1 MTDSEQFQAKARFFA
16 TRTAHHLRDAA
27 AALETAYT
35 GEPVT
40 SDSMLALE
48 KINNGI
54 RDALTCMAHA
64 THQHALAVLH
74 KERERGAA
82 VKE

>member
-1 MTDSEQFQAKARFFA
+1 MTDSEHFQAKARFFA
-16 TRTAHHLRDAA
+16 TRTAHHLREAADALDAA
-27 AALETAYT
+27 YKGA
-35 GEPVT
+35 PVT

-48 KINNGI
+48 KVNAGI

-74 KERERGAA
+74 KERERGQEG
-82 VKE
+82 K